1 MKRILTVVTL
11 LGAMA
16 VSYGQGTVK
25 FLNDGTTLINY
36 KADQAASPAALPATA
51 NQFYFALFTAPVGTT
66 NPDLF
71 NYAGFIGAN
80 QAVAGRF
87 SGGVVAIPNN
97 PAGSHLA
104 MLVRGW
110 SANAGTT
117 WAAALAFK
125 NNPTDNYNWGTS
137 GIAADVTLGGGPTPA
152 GTIFSTVN
160 ANATPGLTLD
170 FVPVPEPSTFALA
183 GLGAAALLIF
193 RRRK

>member
-16 VSYGQGTVK
+16 FAYGQGTVR

-36 KADQAASPAALPATA
+36 KADQAASPAALPAVA

-66 NPDLF
+66 DPNAF
-71 NYAGFIGAN
+71 SYAGFIGAN
-80 QAVAGRF
+80 QGVAGRF
-87 SGGVVAIPNN
+87 SGGVVAIANN
-97 PAGSHLA
+97 APGSHLA

-110 SANAGTT
+110 SANCGTT
-117 WAAALAFK
+117 WAAAQAFAA
-125 NNPTDNYNWGTS
+125 NPSANYNWGQS
-137 GIAADVTLGGGPTPA
+137 GIAADVTLGGGAIPA
-152 GTIFSTVN
+152 GTIFSTVS
-160 ANATPGLTLD
+160 ANATPGFTLD